1 MKHSKLN
8 HLARK
13 WLPVLVLVLQAVNQ
27 VVELV
32 SKVVNYGGK
41 VRKLHAL
48 VQA

>member
-1 MKHSKLN
+1 MKYSTLN
-8 HLARK
+8 RLARK
-13 WLPVLVLVLQAVNQ
+13 WLPVLVLVLQVLNQ

-32 SKVVNYGGK
+32 SKVVNYGSK